1 MTENYLI
8 GEINEGS
15 FCNPQ
20 DRFIA
25 VVMVPVD
32 QSKSYRRFDSNVVIQ
47 NNQYYISY
55 KIIYK
60 IIHYKLITT
69 LRKRVHILL

>member
-8 GEINEGS
+8 GEINGGS
-15 FCNPQ
+15 FCNPH

-32 QSKSYRRFDSNVVIQ
+32 QSKSNRIFDSNIA
-47 NNQYYISY
+47 I
-55 KIIYK
+55 
-60 IIHYKLITT
+60 
-69 LRKRVHILL
+69 